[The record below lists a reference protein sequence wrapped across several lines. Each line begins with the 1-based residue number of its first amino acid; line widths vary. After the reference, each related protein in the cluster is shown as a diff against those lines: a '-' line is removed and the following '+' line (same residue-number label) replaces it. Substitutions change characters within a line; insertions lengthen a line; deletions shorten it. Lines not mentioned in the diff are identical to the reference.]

1 MNIKEGDLVRSV
13 LNNEAY
19 IITKIVNSMAVLRSK
34 DSEARI
40 LTAIDSLKIFYKP
53 IESDLKAVR

>member
-1 MNIKEGDLVRSV
+1 MNMKEGDLVRSV

-19 IITKIVNSMAVLRSK
+19 IITKIVNSMAVLKSK
-34 DSEARI
+34 DSDVRI

-53 IESDLKAVR
+53 IASDLKPVR